1 MADGRPAVDIIVNTL
16 KFSFTASGSITK
28 EELKKISIPVLEGY
42 SLIMPEQEW
51 ARSKEGMNPVEISI
65 SISMPEFDGIIHG
78 VPVAAKHMKE
88 NGEVEYL
95 PISERMAFMVSKAK
109 NGRYCGVKRIKIKK
123 LQLSSII
130 IRPLTQASEVHS
142 VWILLKVSACFY
154 SV

>member
-1 MADGRPAVDIIVNTL
+1 
-16 KFSFTASGSITK
+16 
-28 EELKKISIPVLEGY
+28 
-42 SLIMPEQEW
+42 MPEQEW

-109 NGRYCGVKRIKIKK
+109 NGRLLRSKENKDKK